1 MSKTNRLEVSEDS
14 RPRQNR
20 LRSARRVDFLGH
32 PVKFVA
38 ARCDGCGRHEDN
50 CLCDTADLIKSL

>member
-50 CLCDTADLIKSL
+50 CLCDNPE